1 MKRIKIRCVVC
12 GRPLFFSI
20 SKDHQEGGPEI
31 EIRCSKDRCGAINIV
46 DYHNPDKIIVR
57 LKE

>member
-1 MKRIKIRCVVC
+1 MERVKIKCIRC

-20 SKDHQEGGPEI
+20 SKNHQEGGPKI
-31 EIRCSKDRCGAINIV
+31 EIKCSKDRCGAINIV
-46 DYHNPDKIIVR
+46 DYHNPNKIIIT